1 MAPAAPKKG
10 KKSLYAKPAPVKLG
24 EILQDQSKV
33 QWKIGPSIGTGGFG
47 EIYSACKVS
56 SPTKKVE
63 DYPYVVKIVSQINCK
78 TSSENIQCLL

>member
-1 MAPAAPKKG
+1 MAPAAAAKKG

-47 EIYSACKVS
+47 EIYSACKVT

-63 DYPYVVKIVSQINCK
+63 DYPYVVKIVS
-78 TSSENIQCLL
+78 E